1 MNPALCPWS
10 RCLTLRKDETAGRLV
25 LIIGVAQACRPG
37 WAGQIQ
43 FPLSSDKQTYLEEPG
58 QELTAAFL
66 PQKPVYLLGEP
77 IWFIFEV
84 KNLGNLPVYIEHA
97 ARPYG
102 YGAMMRV
109 TPSTARAQ

>member
-1 MNPALCPWS
+1 MKPL
-10 RCLTLRKDETAGRLV
+10 GRLV

-84 KNLGNLPVYIEHA
+84 KNLGTSLSTLSTRRDPT
-97 ARPYG
+97 
-102 YGAMMRV
+102 AMA
-109 TPSTARAQ
+109 P